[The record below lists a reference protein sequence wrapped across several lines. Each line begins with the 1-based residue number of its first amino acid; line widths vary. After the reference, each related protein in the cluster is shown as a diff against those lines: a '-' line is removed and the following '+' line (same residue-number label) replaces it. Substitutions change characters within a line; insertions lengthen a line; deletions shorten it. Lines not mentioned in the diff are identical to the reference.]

1 MAKKAE
7 KKWKAD
13 MIERRK
19 FEVPES
25 SSQRDRSWAGVEMEK
40 KRAEV
45 SWDPPKVMMV
55 SQLSM

>member
-13 MIERRK
+13 MIEQRK

-25 SSQRDRSWAGVEMEK
+25 SSQRDKSWAGVKIKK

-45 SWDPPKVMMV
+45 S
-55 SQLSM
+55 